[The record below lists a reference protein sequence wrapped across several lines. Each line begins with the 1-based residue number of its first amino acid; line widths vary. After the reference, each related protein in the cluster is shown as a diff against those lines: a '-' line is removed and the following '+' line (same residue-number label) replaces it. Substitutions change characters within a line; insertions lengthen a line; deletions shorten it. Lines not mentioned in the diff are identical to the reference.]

1 MRPMAGAAVDISETY
16 RVVFFNLR
24 KEGNAMNFCL
34 HGSARTVREA
44 VARAKR
50 TEELGFEAIFF
61 ADSQMN
67 NVDPFQALAL
77 CAVHTKK
84 LRFGTAVTNIVYRD
98 PSIVANSF
106 ATLNEIS
113 EGRAIVGLGTGDGPV
128 YSLGRTA
135 TKLVD
140 FEQGLGLI
148 RDLLHDRGVD
158 VPAAKERAGGNVKLK
173 AGKRPAPIYI
183 SAEGPKTLRVAG
195 RVCDGVILGTGFDL
209 DVLEW
214 AQARIAEGAKEAA
227 RTPSD
232 IDIMPA
238 GMIVVDDDGDR
249 ARQRVRSRMAN
260 RAHHNFRFTMETVP
274 AREIEGVQR
283 FMDGFDISK
292 SIEERVDP
300 DLVTDYLL
308 ERFTIAGTPAECI
321 AKIKRLEAEGIRR
334 VLLTPPN
341 ANYDEVMEAWG
352 RRVIARY

>member
-1 MRPMAGAAVDISETY
+1 M
-16 RVVFFNLR
+16 
-24 KEGNAMNFCL
+24 KFCL
-34 HGSARTVREA
+34 HGSARAVEEA

-50 TEELGFEAIFF
+50 AEALGFEAIFF

-67 NVDPFQALAL
+67 NVDPFQAMAL
-77 CAVHTKK
+77 CAVNTKSI
-84 LRFGTAVTNIVYRD
+84 RFGTAVTNIVYRD

-113 EGRAIVGLGTGDGPV
+113 GGRAIVGMGTGDGPV

-140 FEQGLGLI
+140 FEKGLRLI

-158 VPAAKERAGGNVKLK
+158 VPKGAERVGGNVKLK
-173 AGKRPAPIYI
+173 IGMRPVPIYI

-195 RVCDGVILGTGFDL
+195 RVCDGVILGTGFDV

-214 AQARIAEGAKEAA
+214 AQARIAEGAREAGRA
-227 RTPSD
+227 ASD
-232 IDIMPA
+232 VAIMPA
-238 GMIVVDDDGDR
+238 GMIALDNDGNQ
-249 ARQRVRSRMAN
+249 ARRCVRSRMAN

-274 AREIEGVQR
+274 EKELEGVRR
-283 FMDGFDISK
+283 FMDAFDISK
-292 SIEERVDP
+292 PIEERVDP

-308 ERFTIAGTPAECI
+308 ERFTIAGTADECI
-321 AKIKRLEAEGIRR
+321 AKVKRLEREGVQR

-341 ANYDEVMEAWG
+341 AIYDEVMEAWG
-352 RRVIARY
+352 RTVIARY

>member
-1 MRPMAGAAVDISETY
+1 MAIS
-16 RVVFFNLR
+16 
-24 KEGNAMNFCL
+24 FCL
-34 HGSARTVREA
+34 HGSARTVGEA

-50 TEELGFEAIFF
+50 AEALGFEAIFF

-67 NVDPFQALAL
+67 NVDPFQAMAI
-77 CAVHTKK
+77 CAVNTRTI
-84 LRFGTAVTNIVYRD
+84 RFGTAVTNIVYRD

-140 FEQGLGLI
+140 FEKGLRLI
-148 RDLLHDRGVD
+148 RDLLHDRGVE
-158 VPAAKERAGGNVKLK
+158 VPRGKERAGGNVKLK
-173 AGKRPAPIYI
+173 AGRRPVPVYI

-195 RVCDGVILGTGFDL
+195 RACDGVILGTGFDP

-214 AQARIAEGAKEAA
+214 AEARITEGAKEAG
-227 RTPSD
+227 RPPSE
-232 IDIMPA
+232 IDVMPA
-238 GMIVVDDDGDR
+238 GMIVVDDDGDL
-249 ARQRVRSRMAN
+249 ARRRVRSRMAN

-274 AREIEGVQR
+274 EKEVAGVQK
-283 FMDGFDISK
+283 FMAGFDISK

-308 ERFTIAGTPAECI
+308 ERFTIAGTPEECI
-321 AKIKRLEAEGIRR
+321 ARVKRLEGEGIRR
-334 VLLTPPN
+334 ILLTPPN
-341 ANYDEVMEAWG
+341 AIYDEVMEAWG
-352 RRVIARY
+352 KRVIGKY